1 MAEKR
6 PLGVGLLGV
15 GLIGSRVAALLLDPA
30 TAAAFGRPI
39 ELRKTLVR
47 RLDAPRG
54 VALPE
59 GVLTSDFAEVLA
71 DDGIDVVVEVMGGEQ
86 PAADYLARLLS
97 KGVSVVTANKEAVS
111 KHGPALLA
119 AACASGA
126 RLRYE
131 ASVGGGIPIVGP
143 LQHDLLANDISSVR
157 AIINGTTNY
166 ILTRMS
172 QEGLAFRDA
181 LAQAQALGYAEP
193 DPANDIEGRDAAFKL
208 AILASLAFHTP
219 VTPDEVHCEGITAL
233 EADDFQY
240 AHELGYE
247 IKLLAIAQR
256 IGGAVQARV
265 HPALLHRETMLAKVE
280 GAFNAIEVQGDL
292 VGPVVFHGAGAGP
305 SPTASAILADL
316 LACASD
322 APPLPPAAGEGR
334 DGGARPAP
342 EPLPVRSMREL
353 ETQYYLRV
361 SAADQ
366 PGVLAQI
373 AHVFGAHTISLA
385 SVIQKDADTL
395 AGTAALVITTHPAR
409 EAAMQAALAELRGLP
424 TVAAVHNLLRVEPA

>member
-15 GLIGSRVAALLLDPA
+15 GLIGSRVASLLLDPA
-30 TAAAFGRPI
+30 TAKAFGRPI
-39 ELRKTLVR
+39 ELRKALVR
-47 RLDAPRG
+47 RLDAPRDA
-54 VALPE
+54 ALPE
-59 GVLTSDFAEVLA
+59 GVLTGDFTDVLD
-71 DDGIDVVVEVMGGEQ
+71 DDGIDVVIEVMGGEQ
-86 PAADYLARLLS
+86 PAADYLTRLLS
-97 KGVSVVTANKEAVS
+97 KGTSVVTANKEAVS
-111 KHGPALLA
+111 KHGPALRA

-131 ASVGGGIPIVGP
+131 ASVGGGIPIIGP

-166 ILTRMS
+166 ILTKMS
-172 QEGLAFRDA
+172 QEGLAFSDA
-181 LAQAQALGYAEP
+181 LAQAQELGYAEP

-219 VTPDEVHCEGITAL
+219 VTPDQVHCEGITSL

-256 IGGAVQARV
+256 IDGAVQARV

-292 VGPVVFHGAGAGP
+292 VGPVVFHGRGAGP
-305 SPTASAILADL
+305 SPTASAIIADL
-316 LACASD
+316 LACANDTAVES
-322 APPLPPAAGEGR
+322 ARAGQ
-334 DGGARPAP
+334 A
-342 EPLPVRSMREL
+342 PLPVRSMREL

-373 AHVFGAHTISLA
+373 AHVFGDHTISLA
-385 SVIQKDADTL
+385 SVIQKDADNL
-395 AGTAALVITTHPAR
+395 AGTADLVITTHPAL
-409 EAAMQAALAELRGLP
+409 EAAMQAALAELRELP
-424 TVAAVHNLLRVEPA
+424 TVAAVHNLLRVEAS

>member
-1 MAEKR
+1 MAEQH
-6 PLGVGLLGV
+6 PLGVGLLGL
-15 GLIGSRVAALLLDPA
+15 GLIGSRVASLLLDPA
-30 TAAAFGRPI
+30 TADAFGRPV
-39 ELRKTLVR
+39 ELRKALVR
-47 RLDAPRG
+47 RLDAPRD

-59 GVLTSDFAEVLA
+59 GVLTDDFADVLA
-71 DDGIDVVVEVMGGEQ
+71 DDGIDVVVEVMGGEH
-86 PAADYLARLLS
+86 PAADYLTQLLS
-97 KGVSVVTANKEAVS
+97 KGVSVVTANKEVVS
-111 KHGPALLA
+111 KHGPALQA
-119 AACASGA
+119 AAGKSGA

-131 ASVGGGIPIVGP
+131 ASVGGGIPIIGP

-166 ILTRMS
+166 ILTKMS
-172 QEGLAFRDA
+172 QEGLAFSDA
-181 LAQAQALGYAEP
+181 LAQAQQFGYAEP

-219 VTPDEVHCEGITAL
+219 VSPQEVHCEGITTL

-256 IGGAVQARV
+256 IDGEVQARV

-292 VGPVVFHGAGAGP
+292 VGPVVFHGSGAGP
-305 SPTASAILADL
+305 SPTASAIIADL
-316 LACASD
+316 LACAND
-322 APPLPPAAGEGR
+322 AKPGGGR
-334 DGGARPAP
+334 PVS
-342 EPLPVRSMREL
+342 EPLPVRSMEEL

-373 AHVFGAHTISLA
+373 AHTFGAHTISLA
-385 SVIQKDADTL
+385 SVIQKDADNQ
-395 AGTAALVITTHPAR
+395 AGTAVLVITTHPAR
-409 EAAMQAALAELRGLP
+409 EAAMQAALDELRGLA
-424 TVAAVHNLLRVEPA
+424 TVAAVHNLLRVETA

>member
-1 MAEKR
+1 MTEKR

-15 GLIGSRVAALLLDPA
+15 GLIGSRVASLLLDPA
-30 TAAAFGRPI
+30 TAGAFGRPI
-39 ELRKTLVR
+39 ELRRALVR
-47 RLDAPRG
+47 RLDAPRDF
-54 VALPE
+54 ALPA
-59 GVLTSDFAEVLA
+59 GVLTTDFTDVLE
-71 DDGIDVVVEVMGGEQ
+71 DDGIEVVVEVMGGEQ
-86 PAADYLARLLS
+86 PASDYMTRLLAR
-97 KGVSVVTANKEAVS
+97 GTSVVTANKEAVS

-119 AACASGA
+119 AAHASGA

-166 ILTRMS
+166 ILTKMS
-172 QEGLAFRDA
+172 QEGLAFREA
-181 LAQAQALGYAEP
+181 LAQAQELGYAEP

-219 VTPDEVHCEGITAL
+219 VTPDEVHCEGITGL
-233 EADDFQY
+233 EAEDFQY

-256 IGGAVQARV
+256 IDGAVQARV

-280 GAFNAIEVQGDL
+280 GPFNAIEVQGDL
-292 VGPVVFHGAGAGP
+292 VGPVVFHGRGAGP
-305 SPTASAILADL
+305 SPTASAIIADL
-316 LACASD
+316 LACANDS
-322 APPLPPAAGEGR
+322 AAA
-334 DGGARPAP
+334 GARPARA
-342 EPLPVRSMREL
+342 PLAVRSMQKL

-385 SVIQKDADTL
+385 SVIQKDADNL
-395 AGTAALVITTHPAR
+395 AGTADLVITTHPAR
-409 EAAMQAALAELRGLP
+409 EAGMQAALAELRELP
-424 TVAAVHNLLRVEPA
+424 TVATVHNLLRVEAT

>member
-6 PLGVGLLGV
+6 PLGVGLLGL
-15 GLIGSRVAALLLDPA
+15 GLIGSRVASLLLDPA
-30 TAAAFGRPI
+30 TAAAFGRPL
-39 ELRKTLVR
+39 ELRKALVR
-47 RLDAPRG
+47 RLDAPRDA
-54 VALPE
+54 ALPA
-59 GVLTSDFAEVLA
+59 GVLTGDFADVLA
-71 DDGIDVVVEVMGGEQ
+71 DEGIDVVVEVMGGEQ
-86 PAADYLARLLS
+86 PAAGYLTQLLS
-97 KGVSVVTANKEAVS
+97 KGVSVVTANKEVVS
-111 KHGPALLA
+111 KHGPALRA
-119 AACASGA
+119 AARESGA

-131 ASVGGGIPIVGP
+131 ASVGGGIPIIGP

-166 ILTRMS
+166 ILTKMS
-172 QEGLAFRDA
+172 QEGLAFGDA

-219 VTPDEVHCEGITAL
+219 VSPEEVHCEGITAL

-247 IKLLAIAQR
+247 IKLLAIARR
-256 IGGAVQARV
+256 IDGEVQARV

-280 GAFNAIEVQGDL
+280 GAFNAIEVHGDL
-292 VGPVVFHGAGAGP
+292 VGPVVFHGSGAGP
-305 SPTASAILADL
+305 SPTASAIIADL

-322 APPLPPAAGEGR
+322 GKPDSG
-334 DGGARPAP
+334 RPAQ
-342 EPLPVRSMREL
+342 EPLPVRSMEAL

-361 SAADQ
+361 SAADR

-373 AHVFGAHTISLA
+373 AHTFGAHDISLA
-385 SVIQKDADTL
+385 SVIQKDADNQ

-409 EAAMQAALAELRGLP
+409 EAAMQAALAELRGLA
-424 TVAAVHNLLRVEPA
+424 TVAAVHNLLRVEAS

>member
-1 MAEKR
+1 MAEQR
-6 PLGVGLLGV
+6 PLGVGLLGL
-15 GLIGSRVAALLLDPA
+15 GLIGSRVASLLLDPS
-30 TAAAFGRPI
+30 TAAAFGRPVD
-39 ELRKTLVR
+39 LRKALVR
-47 RLDAPRG
+47 RLDAPRD

-59 GVLTSDFAEVLA
+59 GVLTDDFADVLA
-71 DDGIDVVVEVMGGEQ
+71 DDGIDVVVEVMGGER
-86 PAADYLARLLS
+86 PAADYLMKLLS
-97 KGVSVVTANKEAVS
+97 KGVSVVTANKEVVS

-119 AACASGA
+119 AAAESGA

-131 ASVGGGIPIVGP
+131 ASVGGGIPIIGP

-166 ILTRMS
+166 ILTKMS
-172 QEGLAFRDA
+172 QEGRAFGDA
-181 LAQAQALGYAEP
+181 LAQAQQLGYAEP

-219 VTPDEVHCEGITAL
+219 VSPQDVYCEGITAL

-256 IGGAVQARV
+256 IDGAVQARV

-292 VGPVVFHGAGAGP
+292 VGPVVFHGSGAGP
-305 SPTASAILADL
+305 SPTASAIIADV
-316 LACASD
+316 LACAND
-322 APPLPPAAGEGR
+322 AVPGVG
-334 DGGARPAP
+334 RPAS
-342 EPLPVRSMREL
+342 EALPVRSMEEL

-373 AHVFGAHTISLA
+373 AHTFGAHTISLA
-385 SVIQKDADTL
+385 SVIQKDADNQ
-395 AGTAALVITTHPAR
+395 AGTAVLVITTHPAR
-409 EAAMQAALAELRGLP
+409 EAAMQAALTELRELA
-424 TVAAVHNLLRVEPA
+424 TVAAVHNLLRVEAS